1 MICSRKTTE
10 SVVIF
15 TTLPL
20 KTGSFSRRKYVFFCG
35 FSTTA
40 MIALGDLT
48 MPRSTISPIT
58 RHFLPLTQG
67 APPVLSGLRMM
78 LTKGSRA
85 LAAGFLISGA
95 TADGFASAVALATF
109 AGFAAVVAAGC
120 DFAAALGV
128 NGACF
133 AGAFAGV

>member
-1 MICSRKTTE
+1 MCSRKTTE

-48 MPRSTISPIT
+48 IPRSTISPIT
-58 RHFLPLTQG
+58 RHFLPLTHG
-67 APPVLSGLRMM
+67 TPPVLSVRMM
-78 LTKGSRA
+78 LTNGSRA
-85 LAAGFLISGA
+85 LAPGFLISGG
-95 TADGFASAVALATF
+95 TADGVAEAFALAAF
-109 AGFAAVVAAGC
+109 AVFAVEAADTAAAGC
-120 DFAAALGV
+120 
-128 NGACF
+128 
-133 AGAFAGV
+133 AF